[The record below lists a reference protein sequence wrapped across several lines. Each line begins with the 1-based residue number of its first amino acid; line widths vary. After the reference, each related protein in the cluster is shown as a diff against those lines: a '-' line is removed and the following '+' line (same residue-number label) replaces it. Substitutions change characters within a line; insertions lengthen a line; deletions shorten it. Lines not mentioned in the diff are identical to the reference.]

1 MPRKAQSKRASPV
14 KRKSLDADLA
24 KVFDVIYRVRNLT
37 IAAELLNTD
46 QSQLSRKVRTLEQ
59 IFGGE
64 LFVRAGKGVTPTPL
78 AERLA
83 GPISEQVDHF
93 DNVLLRAAK
102 FDARTTEQTFVLHI
116 RPDVAPFLVP
126 SLVKRVTAE
135 TPRIKLYMKA
145 RRDRL
150 LASDL
155 KAGNPQLA
163 VFTEP
168 VVDDSCFH
176 EKLFEDRVAVI
187 ARKDHPRI
195 KGRTISKELYGE
207 LEHIIA
213 ARSGPLDPS
222 PFELVCRKNNIQRR
236 IRLATPT
243 PSVVPEIVNMTDLIS
258 TTSRRMA
265 NYFRRHF
272 NVAVYDLPFKDV
284 SLTYSMMWHR
294 RFAEDESHAWLRK
307 QILEVSRE
315 IAAAPVD

>member
-145 RRDRL
+145 RRDRWPCVK
-150 LASDL
+150 S
-155 KAGNPQLA
+155 
-163 VFTEP
+163 
-168 VVDDSCFH
+168 S
-176 EKLFEDRVAVI
+176 
-187 ARKDHPRI
+187 
-195 KGRTISKELYGE
+195 
-207 LEHIIA
+207 
-213 ARSGPLDPS
+213 
-222 PFELVCRKNNIQRR
+222 
-236 IRLATPT
+236 
-243 PSVVPEIVNMTDLIS
+243 
-258 TTSRRMA
+258 
-265 NYFRRHF
+265 
-272 NVAVYDLPFKDV
+272 
-284 SLTYSMMWHR
+284 
-294 RFAEDESHAWLRK
+294 
-307 QILEVSRE
+307 
-315 IAAAPVD
+315 